1 MGKGVT
7 AHDSR
12 SEVSRLSL
20 KGPIVNSVVSMSPDP
35 WQPCSSG
42 CAQGSPRRGASPGAS
57 FT

>member
-7 AHDSR
+7 APDSR
-12 SEVSRLSL
+12 SEVGRLSV
-20 KGPIVNSVVSMSPDP
+20 KGPIINSVVSVSLEP